1 MFSNLNK
8 KRVNKRYV
16 PKLRFKEFKNTW
28 QIEYVKNLFYITRGY
43 VLSKN
48 KLIENGFPVYSS
60 QTLNNGLLG
69 FYDQF
74 LYEDSIT
81 WTTDGANAGTINF
94 RKGKF
99 YCTNVCGVLLEKKEK
114 PSIYFSYL
122 LSRITKKYVS
132 YGLGNPKLMNNT
144 MGDIEIIYSVNLKE
158 QEKISKFLN
167 LLDKQISLLENKLK
181 LTEQL
186 KHNYSKNLFANKSN
200 TPKLRFKGFD
210 KKFKID
216 NFSNIVSFARSGGT
230 PKSSELKYYKNGII
244 PFLSINDL
252 NQKYLTNCNKKI
264 TRLAIDETSTFIF
277 EKNNILL
284 SIYATIGEVAINKID
299 VALPQSILGIKI
311 KNNINLEYFY
321 YLLLAN
327 KKKFVKNSQT
337 GSQPNLSLKIVNNI
351 QFQFSANLKEQEK
364 ISIFLSLL
372 DKQIDNI
379 SRKIEIIKNQKK
391 FFFK

>member
-1 MFSNLNK
+1 MKNNS
-8 KRVNKRYV
+8 VNKRYV
-16 PKLRFKEFKNTW
+16 PKLRFKGFENTW

-181 LTEQL
+181 LTEQM
-186 KHNYSKNLFANKSN
+186 KKYYLFSCFSQK
-200 TPKLRFKGFD
+200 PILRFKEFSNKHKSSKIGELFAITRGFVLS
-210 KKFKID
+210 KK
-216 NFSNIVSFARSGGT
+216 NIVSNGLYPVYSSQTLNNGLLGCYDQFLYEDSITWTTDGANAGTINFRKGKFYCTNVCGVLLKDKATPNLYFANVLSLVSKKYVSYGLGN
-230 PKSSELKYYKNGII
+230 PKLMN
-244 PFLSINDL
+244 N
-252 NQKYLTNCNKKI
+252 TM
-264 TRLAIDETSTFIF
+264 
-277 EKNNILL
+277 NNITINYSDNINEQLKL
-284 SIYATIGEVAINKID
+284 SEFIEKFDFFELNIKHKI
-299 VALPQSILGIKI
+299 QKI
-311 KNNINLEYFY
+311 KERKKFYLINLF
-321 YLLLAN
+321 
-327 KKKFVKNSQT
+327 
-337 GSQPNLSLKIVNNI
+337 I
-351 QFQFSANLKEQEK
+351 
-364 ISIFLSLL
+364 
-372 DKQIDNI
+372 
-379 SRKIEIIKNQKK
+379 
-391 FFFK
+391 